1 MLKIKKIKPMLS
13 GIVTTGEKF
22 EEDMYEKG
30 IIIAYKGDLKTY
42 QKVIAVGSMVR
53 DINVGDQVMI
63 NTLNYAVRKYDPNSI
78 KNDFD
83 MNKIIEYRFNWVK
96 IEDKDGKLKECLLLS
111 DRDILFVFEGE
122 EVQGSKTPIITENN
136 NIILS

>member
-13 GIVTTGEKF
+13 SVVTTGERYT
-22 EEDMYEKG
+22 EDMYENG
-30 IIIAYKGDLKTY
+30 IIVAKKGDLKTY

-53 DINVGDQVMI
+53 DINVGDQVMV
-63 NTLNYAVRKYDPNSI
+63 NVLNYAVRKYDPNSI

-83 MNKIIEYRFNWVK
+83 MNKIIEYRFNW
-96 IEDKDGKLKECLLLS
+96 IKLDDEKGNSQDCLLLT

-122 EVQGSKTPIITENN
+122 EVQGKFIVGDDKKLLLN
-136 NIILS
+136 

>member
-30 IIIAYKGDLKTY
+30 IIVAYKGDLKTY